1 MGLLDKLFGR
11 DTPSQEIVGKVDK
24 EGPRNPI
31 DQLGVTGRSQR
42 NAAYEDT
49 AHIPRITDYV
59 AEKLSQL
66 LRYSTEMPV
75 LRLTEDD
82 SPAQITDSK
91 LGGAFYVPEGMK
103 APRNLDTGDPLYL
116 LAQLNFS
123 QLPQLRG
130 FPAQGLLQFFIDGED
145 TLYGADYD
153 NPQSQRSWRVRYLP
167 NVPVTALHANRVVKP
182 AWHDDTVLPF
192 NDPDTERRLVAQAGK
207 QTITPTDYRFEGRLQ
222 SCVSTLNE
230 YDHGFFREHEAEIRD
245 SLAVLLM
252 SGGHQVG
259 GYPIFTQSDPHDD
272 RDPLWN
278 KATDLL
284 LQIDSTNDVSFGDS
298 GVANF
303 FISPSDL
310 ERLDF
315 SRMLYTWDC
324 Y

>member
-116 LAQLNFS
+116 LALQPTAAAARIPRPGTAAVLHRRRGHPVRS
-123 QLPQLRG
+123 GLRQ
-130 FPAQGLLQFFIDGED
+130 PAVA
-145 TLYGADYD
+145 T
-153 NPQSQRSWRVRYLP
+153 
-167 NVPVTALHANRVVKP
+167 
-182 AWHDDTVLPF
+182 
-192 NDPDTERRLVAQAGK
+192 LVARALPPQRAGHRTACQPCR
-207 QTITPTDYRFEGRLQ
+207 QTRL
-222 SCVSTLNE
+222 
-230 YDHGFFREHEAEIRD
+230 A
-245 SLAVLLM
+245 
-252 SGGHQVG
+252 
-259 GYPIFTQSDPHDD
+259 
-272 RDPLWN
+272 
-278 KATDLL
+278 
-284 LQIDSTNDVSFGDS
+284 
-298 GVANF
+298 
-303 FISPSDL
+303 
-310 ERLDF
+310 
-315 SRMLYTWDC
+315 
-324 Y
+324 

>member
-103 APRNLDTGDPLYL
+103 RHVI
-116 LAQLNFS
+116 S
-123 QLPQLRG
+123 
-130 FPAQGLLQFFIDGED
+130 
-145 TLYGADYD
+145 
-153 NPQSQRSWRVRYLP
+153 
-167 NVPVTALHANRVVKP
+167 
-182 AWHDDTVLPF
+182 
-192 NDPDTERRLVAQAGK
+192 
-207 QTITPTDYRFEGRLQ
+207 TPGTRCICWL
-222 SCVSTLNE
+222 S
-230 YDHGFFREHEAEIRD
+230 
-245 SLAVLLM
+245 
-252 SGGHQVG
+252 
-259 GYPIFTQSDPHDD
+259 
-272 RDPLWN
+272 
-278 KATDLL
+278 
-284 LQIDSTNDVSFGDS
+284 
-298 GVANF
+298 
-303 FISPSDL
+303 
-310 ERLDF
+310 
-315 SRMLYTWDC
+315 
-324 Y
+324 

>member
-103 APRNLDTGDPLYL
+103 APRNLDTGNPLYL

-123 QLPQLRG
+123 QLPQLDSPPR
-130 FPAQGLLQFFIDGED
+130 DCC
-145 TLYGADYD
+145 
-153 NPQSQRSWRVRYLP
+153 SSSS
-167 NVPVTALHANRVVKP
+167 TARTP
-182 AWHDDTVLPF
+182 C
-192 NDPDTERRLVAQAGK
+192 TERTTTTRSRNARGACATSPTCRSPHCMPTVSSNPPGM
-207 QTITPTDYRFEGRLQ
+207 TTRCCRSTTPT
-222 SCVSTLNE
+222 
-230 YDHGFFREHEAEIRD
+230 
-245 SLAVLLM
+245 
-252 SGGHQVG
+252 
-259 GYPIFTQSDPHDD
+259 
-272 RDPLWN
+272 
-278 KATDLL
+278 
-284 LQIDSTNDVSFGDS
+284 
-298 GVANF
+298 
-303 FISPSDL
+303 PSDG
-310 ERLDF
+310 
-315 SRMLYTWDC
+315 
-324 Y
+324 

>member
-103 APRNLDTGDPLYL
+103 APRNLDTGNPLYL
-116 LAQLNFS
+116 LAQL
-123 QLPQLRG
+123 PG
-130 FPAQGLLQFFIDGED
+130 GQG
-145 TLYGADYD
+145 
-153 NPQSQRSWRVRYLP
+153 
-167 NVPVTALHANRVVKP
+167 
-182 AWHDDTVLPF
+182 
-192 NDPDTERRLVAQAGK
+192 
-207 QTITPTDYRFEGRLQ
+207 
-222 SCVSTLNE
+222 
-230 YDHGFFREHEAEIRD
+230 
-245 SLAVLLM
+245 
-252 SGGHQVG
+252 
-259 GYPIFTQSDPHDD
+259 DD
-272 RDPLWN
+272 RGIGAVSDRV
-278 KATDLL
+278 
-284 LQIDSTNDVSFGDS
+284 LQKLS
-298 GVANF
+298 
-303 FISPSDL
+303 
-310 ERLDF
+310 
-315 SRMLYTWDC
+315 
-324 Y
+324 

>member
-103 APRNLDTGDPLYL
+103 APRNLDTGNPLYL
-116 LAQLNFS
+116 LAQLTAAAARIPRPGTAAVLHRRRGHPVRS
-123 QLPQLRG
+123 GLRQ
-130 FPAQGLLQFFIDGED
+130 PAVA
-145 TLYGADYD
+145 T
-153 NPQSQRSWRVRYLP
+153 
-167 NVPVTALHANRVVKP
+167 
-182 AWHDDTVLPF
+182 
-192 NDPDTERRLVAQAGK
+192 LVARALPPQRAGHRTACQPCR
-207 QTITPTDYRFEGRLQ
+207 QTRL
-222 SCVSTLNE
+222 
-230 YDHGFFREHEAEIRD
+230 A
-245 SLAVLLM
+245 
-252 SGGHQVG
+252 
-259 GYPIFTQSDPHDD
+259 
-272 RDPLWN
+272 
-278 KATDLL
+278 
-284 LQIDSTNDVSFGDS
+284 
-298 GVANF
+298 
-303 FISPSDL
+303 
-310 ERLDF
+310 
-315 SRMLYTWDC
+315 
-324 Y
+324 